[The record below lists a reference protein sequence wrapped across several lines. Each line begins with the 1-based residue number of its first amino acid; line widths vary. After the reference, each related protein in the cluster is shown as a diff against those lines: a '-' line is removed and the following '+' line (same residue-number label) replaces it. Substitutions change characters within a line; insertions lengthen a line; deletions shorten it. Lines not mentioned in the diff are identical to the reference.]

1 MDGGFLA
8 AAPNLRVVLYG
19 AGSIRRVAPPAFW
32 ERGLR
37 ITSAY
42 AANAV
47 PVSEYALAAILFSLK
62 RGWHFA
68 FSAQR
73 ENALPRQGQ
82 VPGVYGSTVGLVT
95 LVMVG
100 RLVRE
105 RLRPFDL
112 RVVAYD
118 PFVTPEEAHVLG
130 VDLVSLE
137 DLFASSDVVSL
148 HVLLPETEGMILG
161 SHLASMKLNT
171 TLINTS
177 RGAVVREA
185 EMVEVLGERPD
196 LWAVLDVTPPEP
208 PEPDSRLFDLLN
220 VVLTPHI
227 AGSLGNE
234 CRRMG
239 RLVVDELRRYV
250 AGEPLKHEITRERA
264 ALMA

>member
-1 MDGGFLA
+1 
-8 AAPNLRVVLYG
+8 
-19 AGSIRRVAPPAFW
+19 
-32 ERGLR
+32 
-37 ITSAY
+37 
-42 AANAV
+42 
-47 PVSEYALAAILFSLK
+47 
-62 RGWHFA
+62 
-68 FSAQR
+68 
-73 ENALPRQGQ
+73 
-82 VPGVYGSTVGLVT
+82 
-95 LVMVG
+95 MVG

-118 PFVTPEEAHVLG
+118 PYVTSEEARVLD

-137 DLFASSDVVSL
+137 DLFAASEVVSL
-148 HVLLPETEGMILG
+148 HAPWLPETEGMILG
-161 SHLASMKLNT
+161 SHLASMKQNA

-196 LWAVLDVTPPEP
+196 LWAVLDVTHPEP
-208 PEPDSRLFDLLN
+208 PESGSRLYDLPN

-227 AGSLGNE
+227 AGSQGNE

-250 AGEPLKHEITRERA
+250 AGEPLQHEITRERA